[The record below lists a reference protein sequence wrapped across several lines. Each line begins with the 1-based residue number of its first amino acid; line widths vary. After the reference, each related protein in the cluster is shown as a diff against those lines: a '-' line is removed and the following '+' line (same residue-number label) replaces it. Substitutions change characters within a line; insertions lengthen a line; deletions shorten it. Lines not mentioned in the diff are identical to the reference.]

1 MPKLNHIASITLDPQ
16 TVGKFY
22 STIFQMTFEPRTS
35 RNGSSSVAREGYVG
49 LNFNPSMPGRPGPIG
64 LDHFGI
70 EVNDINNS
78 FDQAGK
84 NYPEVEW
91 VKRSG
96 TRPYAQVDINDPDG
110 QVININQRDIDK
122 GISEVKTD
130 SLYLEEDS
138 PEPRPRHVE
147 YLALRTPNP
156 SRCSDFYRDV
166 FEMTPMN
173 RQEDEDTYSLTDGR
187 VVLKLMPWRIS
198 DFDGMDVN
206 RPMLDHIGFKVEDA
220 DKVHEE
226 ILDYNGRFPPM
237 AAPCWLLEGR
247 EEDRNRAKHM
257 KQIAPDSK
265 YQYCD
270 MNGTCF
276 VTND

>member
-1 MPKLNHIASITLDPQ
+1 
-16 TVGKFY
+16 
-22 STIFQMTFEPRTS
+22 MTFEPRTS

-138 PEPRPRHVE
+138 PEPHPRHIE

-237 AAPCWLLEGR
+237 AAPCWLLEDR

>member
-1 MPKLNHIASITLDPQ
+1 MPKLNHIATIALDPQ
-16 TVGKFY
+16 TVAKFY
-22 STIFQMTFEPRTS
+22 ATIFEMTYARSIIGAT
-35 RNGSSSVAREGYVG
+35 AREGYVG
-49 LNFNPSMPGRPGPIG
+49 LNFNPLWPGRPGPIG

-91 VKRSG
+91 IKRSG

-110 QVININQRDIDK
+110 QVVNINQRNIDK
-122 GISEVKTD
+122 GISEVKTAGV
-130 SLYLEEDS
+130 YLEEDS
-138 PEPRPRHVE
+138 AEPRPRHVE

-173 RQEDEDTYSLTDGR
+173 RQEDQETYSLTDGR

-237 AAPCWLLEGR
+237 AAPCWLLEDR

>member
-1 MPKLNHIASITLDPQ
+1 VPKLNHIASIALDPI

-22 STIFQMTFEPRTS
+22 ATIFEMTFEGWS
-35 RNGSSSVAREGYVG
+35 AGIGYAAAAREGYVG
-49 LNFNPSMPGRPGPIG
+49 LNFNPVLPGRPGPIG

-70 EVNDINNS
+70 EVDDINNS
-78 FDQAGK
+78 FDQARK

-91 VKRSG
+91 IKRSG

-110 QVININQRDIDK
+110 QVVNINQRDIDK
-122 GISEVKTD
+122 GISEVKTGGV
-130 SLYLEEDS
+130 YLEEDS

-147 YLALRTPNP
+147 YLALRTLNP

-173 RQEDEDTYSLTDGR
+173 RQEDEETYSLTDGR
-187 VVLKLMPWRIS
+187 VVLKLIPWRIS

-237 AAPCWLLEGR
+237 AAPCWLLEDR

-257 KQIAPDSK
+257 KKIASNSK

>member
-1 MPKLNHIASITLDPQ
+1 MPKLNHIASIALDPQ

-22 STIFQMTFEPRTS
+22 ATVFNMTFS
-35 RNGSSSVAREGYVG
+35 RSIIGATAREGYVG
-49 LNFNPSMPGRPGPIG
+49 LNFNPLWPGRPGPIG

-78 FDQAGK
+78 FEQAGK

-91 VKRSG
+91 IKRSG
-96 TRPYAQVDINDPDG
+96 TRPYTQVDINDPDG
-110 QVININQRDIDK
+110 QVVNINQRDIDK
-122 GISEVKTD
+122 GISEVKTAGI
-130 SLYLEEDS
+130 YLEEDS

-173 RQEDEDTYSLTDGR
+173 RQEDEETYSLTDGR
-187 VVLKLMPWRIS
+187 VVLKLMPWKIS

>member
-1 MPKLNHIASITLDPQ
+1 MPKLNHIATIALDPQ
-16 TVGKFY
+16 TVAKFY
-22 STIFQMTFEPRTS
+22 ATIFEMTYARSIIGAT
-35 RNGSSSVAREGYVG
+35 AREGYVG
-49 LNFNPSMPGRPGPIG
+49 LNFNPLWPGRPGPIG

-70 EVNDINNS
+70 EVDDINNS

-110 QVININQRDIDK
+110 QVVNINQRDIDK
-122 GISEVKTD
+122 GISEVKTAG
-130 SLYLEEDS
+130 LYLEEDS
-138 PEPRPRHVE
+138 AEPRPRHVE

-237 AAPCWLLEGR
+237 AAPCWLLEDR

>member
-1 MPKLNHIASITLDPQ
+1 MPKLNHIATIALDPQ
-16 TVGKFY
+16 TVAKFY
-22 STIFQMTFEPRTS
+22 ATIFEMTYARSIIGAT
-35 RNGSSSVAREGYVG
+35 AREGYVG
-49 LNFNPSMPGRPGPIG
+49 LNFNPLWPGRPGPIG

-110 QVININQRDIDK
+110 QVVNINQRDIDK
-122 GISEVKTD
+122 GISEVKTAG
-130 SLYLEEDS
+130 LYLEEDS
-138 PEPRPRHVE
+138 AEPRPRHVE

-173 RQEDEDTYSLTDGR
+173 RQEDEETYSLTDGR

-237 AAPCWLLEGR
+237 AAPCWLLEDR

>member
-1 MPKLNHIASITLDPQ
+1 
-16 TVGKFY
+16 
-22 STIFQMTFEPRTS
+22 MTFEPRTS

-110 QVININQRDIDK
+110 QVVNINQRDIDK
-122 GISEVKTD
+122 GISEVKTAGV
-130 SLYLEEDS
+130 YLEEDS
-138 PEPRPRHVE
+138 AEPRPRHVE

-173 RQEDEDTYSLTDGR
+173 RQEDEETYSLTDGR

-237 AAPCWLLEGR
+237 AAPCWLLEDR

>member
-1 MPKLNHIASITLDPQ
+1 MPKLNHFATIALDPQ
-16 TVGKFY
+16 TVGQFY
-22 STIFQMTFEPRTS
+22 ATVFQMTFS
-35 RNGSSSVAREGYVG
+35 RSIIGATAREGYVG
-49 LNFNPSMPGRPGPIG
+49 LNFNPLWPGRPGPIG

-138 PEPRPRHVE
+138 AEPRPRHVE

-173 RQEDEDTYSLTDGR
+173 RQEDEETYSLTDGR
-187 VVLKLMPWRIS
+187 VVLKLIPWRIS

-237 AAPCWLLEGR
+237 AAPCWLLEDR

>member
-1 MPKLNHIASITLDPQ
+1 MPKLNHIASIAIDPI

-22 STIFQMTFEPRTS
+22 ATIFEMSFD
-35 RNGSSSVAREGYVG
+35 GWAAGIGYAAAAREGYVG
-49 LNFNPSMPGRPGPIG
+49 LNFNPVLPGRPGPIG

-110 QVININQRDIDK
+110 QVVNINQRDIDK
-122 GISEVKTD
+122 GISEVNTGG
-130 SLYLEEDS
+130 LYLEKDS
-138 PEPRPRHVE
+138 ETPLSRHVE

-173 RQEDEDTYSLTDGR
+173 RQEDEETYSLTDGR

-237 AAPCWLLEGR
+237 AAPCWLLEDR

>member
-1 MPKLNHIASITLDPQ
+1 MPKLNHIATIALDPQ
-16 TVGKFY
+16 TVGQFY
-22 STIFQMTFEPRTS
+22 AAVFQMTFS
-35 RNGSSSVAREGYVG
+35 RSIIGATAREGYVG
-49 LNFNPSMPGRPGPIG
+49 LNFNPLWPGRPGPIG

-70 EVNDINNS
+70 EVDDINNS

-110 QVININQRDIDK
+110 QVVNINQRDIDK
-122 GISEVKTD
+122 EISEVKTAGV
-130 SLYLEEDS
+130 YLEEDS
-138 PEPRPRHVE
+138 AEPRPRHVE

-173 RQEDEDTYSLTDGR
+173 RQEDEETYSLTDGR

-237 AAPCWLLEGR
+237 AAPCWLLEDR

>member
-1 MPKLNHIASITLDPQ
+1 MPKLNHIATIALDPQ
-16 TVGKFY
+16 TVAKFY
-22 STIFQMTFEPRTS
+22 ATIFEMTYARSIIGAT
-35 RNGSSSVAREGYVG
+35 AREGYVG
-49 LNFNPSMPGRPGPIG
+49 LNFNPLWPGRPGPIG

-70 EVNDINNS
+70 EVDDINNS

-110 QVININQRDIDK
+110 QVVNINQRDIDK
-122 GISEVKTD
+122 GISEVKTAG
-130 SLYLEEDS
+130 LYLEEDS
-138 PEPRPRHVE
+138 AEPRPRHVE

-187 VVLKLMPWRIS
+187 VVLKLIPWRIS

-237 AAPCWLLEGR
+237 AAPCWLLEDR

>member
-1 MPKLNHIASITLDPQ
+1 MPKLNHIATIALDPQ
-16 TVGKFY
+16 TVAKFY
-22 STIFQMTFEPRTS
+22 ATIFEMTYARSIIGAT
-35 RNGSSSVAREGYVG
+35 AREGYVG
-49 LNFNPSMPGRPGPIG
+49 LNFNPLWPGRPGPIG

-110 QVININQRDIDK
+110 QVVNINQRDIDK
-122 GISEVKTD
+122 GISEVKTAG
-130 SLYLEEDS
+130 LYLEEDS
-138 PEPRPRHVE
+138 AEPRPRHVE

-173 RQEDEDTYSLTDGR
+173 RQEDEETYSLTDGR
-187 VVLKLMPWRIS
+187 VVLKLIPWRIS

-237 AAPCWLLEGR
+237 AAPCWLLEDR

>member
-1 MPKLNHIASITLDPQ
+1 VPKLNHIASITLDPI

-22 STIFQMTFEPRTS
+22 ATIFDMSFDYRSIGIGYAST
-35 RNGSSSVAREGYVG
+35 AREGYVG

-78 FDQAGK
+78 FEQAGK

-91 VKRSG
+91 IKRSG

-110 QVININQRDIDK
+110 QVVNINQRDIDK
-122 GISEVKTD
+122 GISEVKTAGV
-130 SLYLEEDS
+130 YLEEDS
-138 PEPRPRHVE
+138 AEPRPRHVE

-237 AAPCWLLEGR
+237 AAPCWLLENR
-247 EEDRNRAKHM
+247 EEDRNREKHM

>member
-1 MPKLNHIASITLDPQ
+1 MPKLNHIATIALDPQ
-16 TVGKFY
+16 TVAKFY
-22 STIFQMTFEPRTS
+22 ATIFEMTYARSIIGAT
-35 RNGSSSVAREGYVG
+35 AREGYVG
-49 LNFNPSMPGRPGPIG
+49 LNFNPLWPGRPGPIG

-70 EVNDINNS
+70 EVDDINNS

-96 TRPYAQVDINDPDG
+96 TRPYAQVDIIDPDG
-110 QVININQRDIDK
+110 QVVNINQRDIDK
-122 GISEVKTD
+122 GISEVKTAG
-130 SLYLEEDS
+130 LYLEEDS
-138 PEPRPRHVE
+138 AEPRPRHVE

-237 AAPCWLLEGR
+237 AAPCWLLEDR

-257 KQIAPDSK
+257 KQIAPESK

>member
-1 MPKLNHIASITLDPQ
+1 
-16 TVGKFY
+16 
-22 STIFQMTFEPRTS
+22 MTFEPRTS

-138 PEPRPRHVE
+138 AEPRPRHVE

-173 RQEDEDTYSLTDGR
+173 RQEDEETYSLTDGR

-237 AAPCWLLEGR
+237 AAPCWLLEDR